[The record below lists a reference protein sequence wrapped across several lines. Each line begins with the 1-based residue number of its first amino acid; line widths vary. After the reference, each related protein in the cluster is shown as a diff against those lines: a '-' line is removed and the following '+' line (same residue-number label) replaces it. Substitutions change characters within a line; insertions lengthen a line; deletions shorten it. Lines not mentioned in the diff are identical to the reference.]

1 MTTSITMKRHFIAQ
15 TFTITTL
22 ILLSLSACK
31 KPADIKHDNFSKPSF
46 SYSSEVLDKW
56 MTMELRLMKNATG
69 IPNQAFTRH
78 FVYAGIAALESIGP
92 TIPAHEYWMS
102 RWNGLSGLPKPDHSV
117 QYYYPANVNAAMA
130 SISKAMFSNASNIDK
145 AAIDSLENALKQD
158 FLSSQSPS
166 LIEASAEFGKGVAN
180 AVFNWADNDCYKN
193 AGR

>member
-31 KPADIKHDNFSKPSF
+31 KPADIEYDNVSKTSF

-92 TIPAHEYWMS
+92 TIPAHEDCMS

-117 QYYYPANVNAAMA
+117 QYYYPMHSFCCFVLLFTNIFVQV
-130 SISKAMFSNASNIDK
+130 SIS
-145 AAIDSLENALKQD
+145 LK
-158 FLSSQSPS
+158 LACHRLQS
-166 LIEASAEFGKGVAN
+166 F
-180 AVFNWADNDCYKN
+180 
-193 AGR
+193 